1 MKNLLFALM
10 ALISFSLFAQD
21 DFEGT
26 ITYDMTYS
34 NIPTE
39 MQQFSSMLPKQ
50 TIIYIKGDKS
60 RIETSM
66 AMGTQA
72 FLIDQNASEYIMLMD
87 MMGMRKAVKIAK
99 EDAQI
104 STPEVTYH
112 EEYKTIAGYKCQK
125 ATVITLDMDGNK
137 VTSEL
142 YFTEEIPNVNK
153 DLNYVKGLPL
163 QYTAKN
169 SGIDV
174 ELVATVVEKKSLS
187 VTLFVIPEGYEM
199 TTMEALQGGGY

>member
-1 MKNLLFALM
+1 MKNLLFGLM

-34 NIPTE
+34 NMPTE
-39 MQQFSSMLPKQ
+39 MQQFSAMLPKQ
-50 TIIYIKGDKS
+50 TIISIKGDKS
-60 RIETSM
+60 RIETPM

-87 MMGMRKAVKIAK
+87 MMGMRKAVTITK
-99 EDAQI
+99 EDSQM

-112 EEYKTIAGYKCQK
+112 DEYKTIAGYKCQK

-153 DLNYVKGLPL
+153 DLNFVKGLPL
-163 QYTAKN
+163 QYSAKN
-169 SGIDV
+169 DAIDIV
-174 ELVATVVEKKSLS
+174 LVATSVEKKSLS
-187 VTLFVIPEGYEM
+187 NNLFVIPEGFEPA
-199 TTMEALQGGGY
+199 TMDQLQMGK